1 MIKLIM
7 GMFKMALILRRGI
20 FGEYWG
26 DESTSSHALDLD
38 KMKVNA
44 EYIYKSL
51 GDKGF
56 TKNAICGMLGN
67 MQSESTINPG
77 RWQSDSVGGDPE
89 GHGYGL
95 VQWTP
100 YTKYT
105 LWCSGDYSTMDNN
118 LYRVIYEIDNGI
130 QWIQTQSYPITFYEF
145 AHSKESP
152 EYLAQAFL
160 RNYERPQD
168 PDQPIRS
175 TQARYWWDYLVDN
188 VRVKNTKKWLYSRC
202 FVINLRR

>member
-26 DESTSSHALDLD
+26 DERTSSHALNLEQ
-38 KMKVNA
+38 MKINA

-77 RWQSDSVGGDPE
+77 RWQSDSVGGDPS

-105 LWCSGDYSTMDNN
+105 IWCSGDYSTMDNN
-118 LYRVIYEIDNGI
+118 LSRVIYEIDNGI
-130 QWIQTQSYPITFYEF
+130 QWIQTESYPITFYEF

-175 TQARYWWDYLVDN
+175 TQARYWWDYLGDD
-188 VRVKNTKKWLYSRC
+188 VRVKNTKKWVYSRC

>member
-1 MIKLIM
+1 
-7 GMFKMALILRRGI
+7 MFKMALILRDGI
-20 FGEYWG
+20 FGNYWG
-26 DESTSSHALDLD
+26 DEKTSSHALNLD

-56 TKNAICGMLGN
+56 TKNAVCGMLGN
-67 MQSESTINPG
+67 MQSESSINPG
-77 RWQSDSVGGDPE
+77 RWQSDHVGGDPTT
-89 GHGYGL
+89 HGYGL

-105 LWCSGDYSTMDNN
+105 NWCSGDYSTMDNN
-118 LYRVIYEIDNGI
+118 LSRIIYEVENGI
-130 QWIQTQSYPITFYEF
+130 QWIATSTYPLSFYEF
-145 AHSKESP
+145 AHSTQTP

-175 TQARYWWDYLVDN
+175 TQARYWWDYLGEEPQPVPP
-188 VRVKNTKKWLYSRC
+188 VRFRNTQKWLQSSC
-202 FVINLRR
+202 FVINIRR